1 MTDKSNTPVEIK
13 DLWQT
18 PPEIYR
24 ALRSEFPFFLDAAAS
39 QSNALCTRFID
50 EKENT
55 LEANWLSKMPIG
67 VGRAYAWLNPPYSAP
82 MPFVKKAAQ
91 ENADHSVGCVMLLPA
106 DTSVQWFKEAIRT
119 AHEVRF
125 ITGGRLS
132 FLNASTGKPAEGNP
146 KGSMLIIWHPWP
158 RAGECRMTTVERDEL
173 MAYGRKRLEALKCE
187 NGKAA

>member
-67 VGRAYAWLNPPYSAP
+67 VGRAYA
-82 MPFVKKAAQ
+82 
-91 ENADHSVGCVMLLPA
+91 
-106 DTSVQWFKEAIRT
+106 
-119 AHEVRF
+119 
-125 ITGGRLS
+125 
-132 FLNASTGKPAEGNP
+132 
-146 KGSMLIIWHPWP
+146 
-158 RAGECRMTTVERDEL
+158 
-173 MAYGRKRLEALKCE
+173 
-187 NGKAA
+187 